1 MLMGLDMYLTGE
13 KFHPNRTGTLRESVD
28 GYPVQSKILDL
39 GYWRKHWALHDY
51 IVNQFP
57 AGEYKVELDSDKLR
71 EIADHVKC
79 GKLVDPDDGEEMPHY
94 KSVYEFHRE
103 PEQVKR
109 TVETF
114 TKAADWLDRNDNFWR
129 SVYYE
134 GSS

>member
-1 MLMGLDMYLTGE
+1 MGLDMYLTGD
-13 KFHPNRTGTLRESVD
+13 KYAPSFGDNKREVVD
-28 GYPVQSKILDL
+28 GYEVESQRLRM

-79 GKLVDPDDGEEMPHY
+79 GKLVDPDDLDVMPHY

-109 TVETF
+109 TVEVF

-134 GSS
+134 GSW

>member
-1 MLMGLDMYLTGE
+1 MGLDMFLTGE
-13 KFHPNRTGTLRESVD
+13 KFIPTHDGKHTRPIVD
-28 GYPVQSKILDL
+28 GYEVSSTTLNL
-39 GYWRKHWALHDY
+39 GRWRKHWALHDY
-51 IVNQFP
+51 IVSQFP
-57 AGEYKVELDSDKLR
+57 EGEYKVELDSDKLR